1 MKYIVSLLF
10 FICSFS
16 VFATPKEE
24 LSHRL
29 SLNDGFSA
37 QFDQEVVSPE
47 GESISESKGKVDI
60 ARPSLFRWET
70 IEPDENMLVSD
81 GKTLWYYT
89 PLVEQV
95 TIYDAE
101 KASEQTPFV
110 LLTRNKES
118 DWDNYF
124 VSQEG
129 DSFILTPTH
138 LDSTQGRFTIHIDSK
153 GIVQGFDVIEQD
165 GQATHFTFKHMVL
178 EKPGKDLF
186 KFVVPDGVDIDD
198 QR

>member
-1 MKYIVSLLF
+1 MKKFVVLLL
-10 FICSFS
+10 CSFS

-29 SLNDGFSA
+29 SLTEGFSA
-37 QFDQEVVSPE
+37 EFQQEVISPE
-47 GESISESKGKVDI
+47 GDIISESKGSLEI

-70 IEPDENMLVSD
+70 KQPDENVLVSD

-95 TIYDAE
+95 TIYDAD

-110 LLTRNKES
+110 LLTRNKKN

-124 VSQEG
+124 VAQ
-129 DSFILTPTH
+129 DQNTFTLTPTH
-138 LDSTQGRFTIHIDSK
+138 IDSTQGRFTIKIDRK
-153 GIVQGFDVIEQD
+153 GVVKGFDVIEQD
-165 GQATHFTFKHMVL
+165 GQATHFTFSHIDL
-178 EKPGKDLF
+178 EKPQDSLF
-186 KFVVPDGVDIDD
+186 HFVIPKGVEVDD

>member
-1 MKYIVSLLF
+1 MKKLVALLF
-10 FICSFS
+10 CSFS
-16 VFATPKEE
+16 VLASPKEE

-29 SLNDGFSA
+29 ALTDGFSA
-37 QFDQEVVSPE
+37 QFSQEVISPD
-47 GESISESKGKVDI
+47 GDPISDSKGKVDI
-60 ARPSLFRWET
+60 TRPSLFRWET
-70 IEPDENMLVSD
+70 KQPDENLLVSN

-124 VSQEG
+124 VSQDN
-129 DSFILTPTH
+129 DSFTLTPTNI
-138 LDSTQGRFTIHIDSK
+138 DSTQGRFTIKIDKK
-153 GIVQGFDVIEQD
+153 GTVKGFDVIEQD
-165 GQATHFTFKHMVL
+165 GQETHFTFNHMTYK
-178 EKPGKDLF
+178 KPDSSLF
-186 KFVVPDGVDIDD
+186 HFVVPKGVEVDD

>member
-1 MKYIVSLLF
+1 MKEIVALLF
-10 FICSFS
+10 CICSFS

-37 QFDQEVVSPE
+37 QFHQEVLSPE
-47 GESISESKGKVDI
+47 GEAISESKGKVDI
-60 ARPSLFRWET
+60 ARPGLFRWET
-70 IEPDENMLVSD
+70 SEPDENMLVSD

-110 LLTRNKES
+110 LLTRNKKS

-124 VSQEG
+124 VSENA
-129 DSFILTPTH
+129 DHFTLTPTH
-138 LDSTQGRFTIHIDSK
+138 LDSTQGRFIINIDNK
-153 GIVQGFDVIEQD
+153 GVVKGFDVIEQD
-165 GQATHFTFKHMVL
+165 GQKTHFTFEHIKL
-178 EKPGKDLF
+178 GKPSEKLF
-186 KFVVPDGVDIDD
+186 TFVVPDGVDIDD

>member
-1 MKYIVSLLF
+1 MKYIVSLLV
-10 FICSFS
+10 FICSFTA
-16 VFATPKEE
+16 FATPKEE

-37 QFDQEVVSPE
+37 QFDQEVISPE
-47 GESISESKGKVDI
+47 GESISKSTGKVDI

-81 GKTLWYYT
+81 GTTLWYYT

-95 TIYDAE
+95 TVYDAE

-124 VSQEG
+124 VSQEK

-138 LDSTQGRFTIHIDSK
+138 LDSTQGRFTIKIDSK
-153 GIVQGFDVIEQD
+153 GVVQGFDVIEQD
-165 GQATHFTFKHMVL
+165 GQTTRFTFKHMKL
-178 EKPGKDLF
+178 GRPDNSLF